1 MGPADRAA
9 TLPGIDR
16 HRDAARLHQRPVGAP
31 TRRQRGGAG
40 ADAGGERSRLRR
52 IRRAR
57 RRGRR
62 RAGAARWRRASGVAR
77 TRPALA
83 QGRTPP
89 AGDQRLCRR
98 GLREA
103 RRGPADAVGFGRDP
117 GQQPRRRRGL
127 PHPAGGCRRRGGRGG
142 AHRAA
147 VPGDGRFGAG
157 ARRPVHRHLRRPARG
172 ARCAPRPGTGGAAAD
187 PACGAASRAGGAAQ
201 GAGQAGRAQHAP
213 RGPSL
218 PGAGCPDRRPE
229 AAQPARGAR
238 QHGRRP
244 GPHRPAGHG
253 VVDGRGGGHAPR
265 HPDRDPHRLR
275 HQGAAGQ
282 PLLHRLGLPDRFRRP
297 GRRRTTG
304 RGHRLGPRPRDRPGG
319 RGRAGPAAA
328 GGTAEPGRPGTAAAV
343 LHDAQRLGDAAGPAR
358 PLRADGPRA
367 CPGGR
372 RRPAGRPA
380 ARGAFRGRPGGPD
393 GLSPGRPHGRAG
405 PASIGAAVSTLVVI
419 PARGGSKGVPG
430 KNLARVGGV
439 PLVARAVQAAVAAGV
454 GAVVVSTDDDAIAA
468 VAEAAGARVV
478 RRPAELAGDTASSE
492 AALLHA
498 LDEHESLAG
507 AVDVLVMVQCTSPFV
522 TASEIAECVAAIG
535 AGADSAFTAAPTH
548 GFLWRRDG
556 SGQAVGVNH
565 DRATRPRRQDR
576 TPEFLET
583 GAVYAMRTD
592 GFRDRRHRFFGRTV
606 LVETDPGRVLEID
619 EPADLERARALA
631 PLLDAPG
638 AGPSRAD
645 IDAVVLDFDG
655 TQTDD
660 SVQVAS
666 DGSEQVRV
674 HRGDGLG

>member
-1 MGPADRAA
+1 M
-9 TLPGIDR
+9 
-16 HRDAARLHQRPVGAP
+16 
-31 TRRQRGGAG
+31 
-40 ADAGGERSRLRR
+40 
-52 IRRAR
+52 
-57 RRGRR
+57 
-62 RAGAARWRRASGVAR
+62 
-77 TRPALA
+77 
-83 QGRTPP
+83 
-89 AGDQRLCRR
+89 
-98 GLREA
+98 
-103 RRGPADAVGFGRDP
+103 
-117 GQQPRRRRGL
+117 
-127 PHPAGGCRRRGGRGG
+127 
-142 AHRAA
+142 
-147 VPGDGRFGAG
+147 
-157 ARRPVHRHLRRPARG
+157 
-172 ARCAPRPGTGGAAAD
+172 
-187 PACGAASRAGGAAQ
+187 
-201 GAGQAGRAQHAP
+201 
-213 RGPSL
+213 
-218 PGAGCPDRRPE
+218 
-229 AAQPARGAR
+229 
-238 QHGRRP
+238 
-244 GPHRPAGHG
+244 
-253 VVDGRGGGHAPR
+253 
-265 HPDRDPHRLR
+265 
-275 HQGAAGQ
+275 
-282 PLLHRLGLPDRFRRP
+282 
-297 GRRRTTG
+297 
-304 RGHRLGPRPRDRPGG
+304 
-319 RGRAGPAAA
+319 
-328 GGTAEPGRPGTAAAV
+328 
-343 LHDAQRLGDAAGPAR
+343 
-358 PLRADGPRA
+358 
-367 CPGGR
+367 
-372 RRPAGRPA
+372 
-380 ARGAFRGRPGGPD
+380 
-393 GLSPGRPHGRAG
+393 
-405 PASIGAAVSTLVVI
+405 STLVVI

-556 SGQAVGVNH
+556 SGQAVGINH

-583 GAVYAMRTD
+583 GAVYAMRAD

-666 DGSEQVRV
+666 DGTEQVRV
-674 HRGDGLG
+674 HRGDGLGIAALRRAGVPVLVLSSETNPVVRARARKLGVPVLHGVDDKATVLRDWCAGEGLQPGRVLYAGNDVNDLGCFALVGWPVAVASAHPVVRDAARLVTSAPGGHGAVREIASWILGKDLDS